1 MLYIN
6 MESILTVVASI
17 NKALEIAQSKGAFT
31 LQQSAA
37 TYNNLQT
44 LSKYFEK
51 IKQKYDQEQAQ
62 EQAQEQEIQG
72 ISHMTQEEAIDS
84 ENQENRGII
93 LNEKEQK
100 EVEKINAIED
110 LIRQTVEAS
119 SEEESDEIIE
129 EQAVEDEEVEV
140 EEEVE
145 EVEEQAVE
153 DEEVEVEEEVEEQAV
168 EDECKI
174 EEEVVDVSIV
184 ANNSPND
191 NHIVSNLKNKKPIYV
206 FSKKEQERKR
216 QLQKP
221 IYSDDESSDDN
232 EIITI

>member
-62 EQAQEQEIQG
+62 EQEIQG

-84 ENQENRGII
+84 ENQENRGVI

-119 SEEESDEIIE
+119 SEEEESDEIIE
-129 EQAVEDEEVEV
+129 EQAVEDE
-140 EEEVE
+140 
-145 EVEEQAVE
+145 
-153 DEEVEVEEEVEEQAV
+153 
-168 EDECKI
+168 
-174 EEEVVDVSIV
+174 
-184 ANNSPND
+184 
-191 NHIVSNLKNKKPIYV
+191 
-206 FSKKEQERKR
+206 
-216 QLQKP
+216 
-221 IYSDDESSDDN
+221 
-232 EIITI
+232 

>member
-31 LQQSAA
+31 LQQAAA

-44 LSKYFEK
+44 LSTYFEK
-51 IKQKYDQEQAQ
+51 VKQKYDQK
-62 EQAQEQEIQG
+62 QEIQG

-84 ENQENRGII
+84 ENQENRGVI

-119 SEEESDEIIE
+119 SEEQESDEII
-129 EQAVEDEEVEV
+129 
-140 EEEVE
+140 
-145 EVEEQAVE
+145 EEQAVE

-191 NHIVSNLKNKKPIYV
+191 NHIVSNLKSKKPIYV

-221 IYSDDESSDDN
+221 IYSEDESSDDD
-232 EIITI
+232 ETITI

>member
-1 MLYIN
+1 MD
-6 MESILTVVASI
+6 ILTVVASI

-31 LQQSAA
+31 LQQAAA

-44 LSKYFEK
+44 LSTYLEK
-51 IKQKYDQEQAQ
+51 VKQKYDQK
-62 EQAQEQEIQG
+62 QEIQG
-72 ISHMTQEEAIDS
+72 ISHMTQEEAADS
-84 ENQENRGII
+84 EIQEDRGVI

-100 EVEKINAIED
+100 EIEKINAIED
-110 LIRQTVEAS
+110 LIRQAVETS

-129 EQAVEDEEVEV
+129 EQPVEDEEV

-145 EVEEQAVE
+145 E
-153 DEEVEVEEEVEEQAV
+153 EVVEEEVEVKETQPF
-168 EDECKI
+168 EEECKI
-174 EEEVVDVSIV
+174 EECKIEEVVEEEVVDVSIV

-191 NHIVSNLKNKKPIYV
+191 NHIVSNLKSKKPIYV

-221 IYSDDESSDDN
+221 IYSEDESSDDD
-232 EIITI
+232 ETITI

>member
-1 MLYIN
+1 

-119 SEEESDEIIE
+119 SEEEESDEII
-129 EQAVEDEEVEV
+129 
-140 EEEVE
+140 
-145 EVEEQAVE
+145 EEQAVE

>member
-62 EQAQEQEIQG
+62 EQEIQG

-100 EVEKINAIED
+100 EIEKINAIED
-110 LIRQTVEAS
+110 LIRQAVETS
-119 SEEESDEIIE
+119 SEEESDEII
-129 EQAVEDEEVEV
+129 
-140 EEEVE
+140 
-145 EVEEQAVE
+145 EEQAVE

>member
-1 MLYIN
+1 

-119 SEEESDEIIE
+119 SEEEESDEIIE

-140 EEEVE
+140 EEEVEEVE

>member
-1 MLYIN
+1 

-62 EQAQEQEIQG
+62 EQEIQG

-84 ENQENRGII
+84 ENQENRGVI

-119 SEEESDEIIE
+119 SEEEESDEII
-129 EQAVEDEEVEV
+129 
-140 EEEVE
+140 
-145 EVEEQAVE
+145 
-153 DEEVEVEEEVEEQAV
+153 EEQAV

>member
-1 MLYIN
+1 

-62 EQAQEQEIQG
+62 EQEIQG

-84 ENQENRGII
+84 ENQENRGVI

-110 LIRQTVEAS
+110 QMLFVISGKAPYYNLLWKPVYGSRSIMSTM
-119 SEEESDEIIE
+119 II
-129 EQAVEDEEVEV
+129 
-140 EEEVE
+140 
-145 EVEEQAVE
+145 
-153 DEEVEVEEEVEEQAV
+153 
-168 EDECKI
+168 
-174 EEEVVDVSIV
+174 SI
-184 ANNSPND
+184 
-191 NHIVSNLKNKKPIYV
+191 IVP
-206 FSKKEQERKR
+206 
-216 QLQKP
+216 
-221 IYSDDESSDDN
+221 
-232 EIITI
+232 

>member
-1 MLYIN
+1 